1 MRIWSSPRKMIWPV
15 AALLVAL
22 MAEPARADE
31 AAEAKAV
38 EASKAWLAITDQG
51 DYGAA
56 WDAASTLIKSAVTR
70 AQFVQA
76 LEGARAPLGA
86 LISRTL
92 LSKQY
97 ATSLPLVPDGD
108 YVVIQYQTTF
118 RNKQS
123 AVETVTPKLEGEGQW
138 RVAGYYI
145 R

>member
-1 MRIWSSPRKMIWPV
+1 MKIWSRPSKIIWLV
-15 AALLVAL
+15 AALLIAQLAV
-22 MAEPARADE
+22 PARADE
-31 AAEAKAV
+31 AAAAEAVAV
-38 EASKAWLAITDQG
+38 SSAWLALTDRG
-51 DYGAA
+51 EYGAG

-97 ATSLPLVPDGD
+97 ATSLPGAPDGD

-123 AVETVTPKLEGEGQW
+123 AVETITPKREDDGQW